1 MSFLEGLLWLSLN
14 IYHEARSEPQIGQL
28 AVAHV
33 TLNRASQS
41 KQTVEQVVTAPKQF
55 SWTFLQKSYVP
66 KETDIFV
73 DCIQTAMKA
82 MTSKD
87 FTKGA
92 TFYHRHD
99 VRPKW
104 AQSKTYVAKYGEHLF
119 YRN

>member
-1 MSFLEGLLWLSLN
+1 MSFLEGLLWLTLN
-14 IYHEARSEPQIGQL
+14 IYHEARSEPRIGQL

-41 KQTVEQVVTAPKQF
+41 NQSLEEVITAPKQF

-66 KETDIFV
+66 DEPEIFMG
-73 DCIQTAMKA
+73 CMQTAMKA

-87 FTKGA
+87 FTRGA

-104 AQSKTYVAKYGEHLF
+104 AASKNYVAQYGDHLF

>member
-41 KQTVEQVVTAPKQF
+41 KQSVEQVVTAPKQF
-55 SWTFLQKSYVP
+55 SWTFQQKSYVP
-66 KETDIFV
+66 TETDVFMA
-73 DCIQTAMKA
+73 CMQTAMKA

-87 FTKGA
+87 FTRGA

-99 VRPKW
+99 VQPKW

>member
-14 IYHEARSEPQIGQL
+14 VYHEARSEPQIGQL

-55 SWTFLQKSYVP
+55 SWTFQQKSYVP
-66 KETDIFV
+66 TETDVFME
-73 DCIQTAMKA
+73 CMQTAMKA

-99 VRPKW
+99 VWPKW
-104 AQSKTYVAKYGEHLF
+104 AQSKTYVAQYGDHLF